1 MKILL
6 VEDDEQIAANL
17 KIVLAR
23 EGYAARCEV
32 SVEGALSCVMGE
44 EYDLVICDRRMG
56 DGDGVEIVRA
66 MRSAGMTTPTLMLTA
81 RSGLS
86 DIVEGLDSGADDY
99 LTKPFDHKVLL
110 ARVRALMRRQDQI
123 VLEPIVKIGEV
134 EIDTNKREVK
144 RKHQVVPLSPKEY
157 GVLEYLLTKRDKV
170 VERVDILTH
179 VWSDEVDLFSNT
191 VDVHVRY
198 LRQKLGNNIIMTVRG
213 KGYRIC
219 TPN

>member
-17 KIVLAR
+17 KIVLTR

-32 SVEGALSCVMGE
+32 SIEDALSCVMGE
-44 EYDLVICDRRMG
+44 EYDLVICDRRLG
-56 DGDGVEIVRA
+56 DGDGVEIVKA
-66 MRSAGMTTPTLMLTA
+66 MRSAGMATPTLILTA

-110 ARVRALMRRQDQI
+110 ARVRALLRRQDQI

-144 RKHQVVPLSPKEY
+144 RRNKLVPLSPKEY
-157 GVLEYLLTKRDKV
+157 ALLEYLLLKQGKV
-170 VERVDILTH
+170 VERVEILTH
-179 VWSDEVDLFSNT
+179 VWNEEVDLFSNT

-198 LRQKLGNNIIMTVRG
+198 LRQKLGKGIIVTIRG
-213 KGYRIC
+213 KGYRLC